1 MGPVDRWTKKKGIEP
16 TVESYLR
23 SIGIG
28 EYQDRKVFWEGLRE
42 KHGPIAEQVAH
53 AISAREEGEDVDVY
67 PLKNAS
73 LALSIDLTSQYC
85 NQIYRAFLSWFCR
98 EGFPAPSSV
107 LDLGCDSGIL
117 TCFYA
122 MRYPEAEV
130 VGVDRCELGVACAR
144 ELADRLHIANVRFE
158 VCDLQSLEGSFPEEA
173 FDLMLS
179 TTVFHEVLR
188 FPEDLLES
196 WGGSIGGV
204 KMGSEDSNSVR
215 TVTELVKLLCDETGM
230 FVSMERC
237 PDAEALAWWIRL
249 LNQAG
254 LKMDANRSALLSYH
268 SLYGERETLP
278 ILVATRSWDPAT
290 DSGDETLALR
300 MYSEREEDATDR

>member
-1 MGPVDRWTKKKGIEP
+1 MRSVDKWTKQKGIEP

-23 SIGIG
+23 SVGMG
-28 EYQDRKVFWEGLRE
+28 EYQDRNVFWARLRE
-42 KHGPIAEQVAH
+42 KHGPIAEQVAQ

-67 PLKNAS
+67 PLKNTS
-73 LALSIDLTSQYC
+73 LALSTDVTSQYC
-85 NQIYRAFLSWFCR
+85 NQIYRVFLSWFCR
-98 EGFPAPSSV
+98 ERFPAPSSV
-107 LDLGCDSGIL
+107 LDVGCDNGIL

-130 VGVDRCELGVACAR
+130 VGVDKSEQGLACAR

-158 VCDLQSLEGSFPEEA
+158 VCDLQDVQGSFPEQV
-173 FDLMLS
+173 FDLILS

-188 FPEDLLES
+188 FPEDLPES
-196 WGGSIGGV
+196 WGGSIGGI

-215 TVTELVKLLCDETGM
+215 IVTELVKLLCDETGI

-278 ILVATRSWDPAT
+278 ILVATRSSEPAT
-290 DSGDETLALR
+290 DLGDETLALR
-300 MYSEREEDATDR
+300 MYSERVEDATDR